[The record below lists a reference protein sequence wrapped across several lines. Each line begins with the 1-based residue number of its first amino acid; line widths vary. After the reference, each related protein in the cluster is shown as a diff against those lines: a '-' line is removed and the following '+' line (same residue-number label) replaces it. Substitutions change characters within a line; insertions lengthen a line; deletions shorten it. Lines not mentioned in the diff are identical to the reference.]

1 MDHEV
6 LSERWRL
13 AALRREDFIRTL
25 LVAVLVGMIFALF
38 HYQGNSLDTKAFGHS
53 ALSWMVERW
62 TDDIEFGGDYS
73 HGWLIPA
80 LSLYVVWH
88 RRKELAAASKNVSYT
103 GLGLVIG
110 CLFLHWLGMK
120 AQQTRL
126 SLFGLV
132 GLSWTIP
139 YYLFGWQVARLL
151 IFPCAYLIF
160 CVPLNFL
167 DSVTHPL
174 RLFASQV
181 SAFLLNGI
189 GIGVEV
195 SGARLHSLTPGGFD
209 LDVADAC
216 SGIRSL
222 TAITALTAI
231 YANITQRSPWKQWLI
246 FFLSIPLA
254 IVGNIVRVFST
265 GMVAE
270 VFGDDTAMHLYHDF
284 SGFIIFMVVFV
295 LLISAGSMLDGR
307 WLKERKQWWLG
318 HTRTTSS

>member
-1 MDHEV
+1 
-6 LSERWRL
+6 
-13 AALRREDFIRTL
+13 
-25 LVAVLVGMIFALF
+25 MIFALF
-38 HYQGNSLDTKAFGHS
+38 HFQGNSLDTKMFGRS

-62 TDDIEFGGDYS
+62 TDDIEYGGDYS
-73 HGWLIPA
+73 HGWLVPA
-80 LSLYVVWH
+80 ISLYVVWH
-88 RRKELAAASKNVSYT
+88 RRKQLMECSKKVSYT
-103 GLGLVIG
+103 GLAMVVAS
-110 CLFLHWLGMK
+110 LFLHWLGMK

-132 GLSWTIP
+132 GLTWSIP
-139 YYLFGWQVARLL
+139 FYLYGWGVARQL

-160 CVPLNFL
+160 CIPFNFL

-174 RLFASQV
+174 RLFATQA
-181 SAFLLNGI
+181 SAVLLNGL
-189 GIGVEV
+189 GIGVEA

-231 YANITQRSPWKQWLI
+231 YANLTQRSPWKQWFI

-254 IVGNIVRVFST
+254 IIGNIVRVFTT
-265 GMVAE
+265 GIVAE
-270 VFGDDTAMHLYHDF
+270 VFGDDTAMYLYHDF

-295 LLISAGSMLDGR
+295 LLISAGSALENP
-307 WLKERKQWWLG
+307 WLKEKKQWWLKPL
-318 HTRTTSS
+318 RTTSS

>member
-1 MDHEV
+1 MEREIFN
-6 LSERWRL
+6 ERWRL
-13 AALRREDFIRTL
+13 AALKRKDYINAA
-25 LVAVLVGMIFALF
+25 LVAALVGLIFALF
-38 HYQGNSLDTKAFGHS
+38 HFQGNSLDTKAFGRS

-73 HGWLIPA
+73 HGWLIPI
-80 LSLYVVWH
+80 LSGYVIWR
-88 RRKELAAASKNVSYT
+88 RRKEIAAATKQVSYV
-103 GLGLVIG
+103 GLAVVIG
-110 CLFLHWLGMK
+110 ALLLHWLGMK

-132 GLSWTIP
+132 GLAWGIP
-139 YYLFGWQVARLL
+139 FYIYGWQVAKQL

-160 CVPLNFL
+160 CIPFNFL

-174 RLFASQV
+174 RIFATDM
-181 SAFLLNGI
+181 SAVFLNGI
-189 GIGVEV
+189 GIGVEA

-231 YANITQRSPWKQWLI
+231 YANITQNKAWKQWAV
-246 FFLSIPLA
+246 FALSIPLA
-254 IVGNIVRVFST
+254 IIGNITRVFTT
-265 GMVAE
+265 GIVAE
-270 VFGDDTAMHLYHDF
+270 VFGTDTAMQLYHDF

-295 LLISAGSMLDGR
+295 LLISAGSMLDAQ
-307 WLKERKQWWLG
+307 WLKEKKQWWLG
-318 HTRTTSS
+318 HPSTT

>member
-1 MDHEV
+1 MEQEII
-6 LSERWRL
+6 SERWKL
-13 AALRREDFIRTL
+13 AALHRRDYYTAL
-25 LVAVLVGMIFALF
+25 LVAIMVGMVFVLF

-73 HGWLIPA
+73 HGWLIPF
-80 LSLYVVWH
+80 LSLFVVWH
-88 RRKELAAASKNVSYT
+88 RRKEIAVATKKISYAGLAVVVLS
-103 GLGLVIG
+103 LL
-110 CLFLHWLGMK
+110 LHWLGMK

-126 SLFGLV
+126 SLFALV
-132 GLSWTIP
+132 GLCWGIP
-139 YYLFGWQVARLL
+139 FYIYGWHVARQL

-160 CVPLNFL
+160 CIPFNFL

-174 RLFASQV
+174 RIFATDV
-181 SAFLLNGI
+181 SAVLLNGI
-189 GIGVEV
+189 GIGVEA

-231 YANITQRSPWKQWLI
+231 YANITQRSSWKQWMI

-254 IVGNIVRVFST
+254 IVGNIVRVFTT
-265 GMVAE
+265 GIVAE
-270 VFGDDTAMHLYHDF
+270 VFGTDTAMQLYHDF

-295 LLISAGSMLDGR
+295 LLISAGSMLEAH
-307 WLKERKQWWLG
+307 WLKEKKQWWLG
-318 HTRTTSS
+318 HLRTSS

>member
-1 MDHEV
+1 MESEV
-6 LSERWRL
+6 FNERWRL
-13 AALRREDFIRTL
+13 AVLKKEDFVRSV
-25 LVAVLVGMIFALF
+25 LVAVLVGLIFALF

-73 HGWLIPA
+73 HGWLIPI
-80 LSLYVVWH
+80 LSVYIIWH
-88 RRKELAAASKNVSYT
+88 RRKQLTAATKSVSYG
-103 GLGLVIG
+103 GLAMVVFS
-110 CLFLHWLGMK
+110 LFLHWLGMK
-120 AQQTRL
+120 SQQTRL

-132 GLSWTIP
+132 GLTWSIP
-139 YYLFGWQVARLL
+139 YYLYGWPVARQL

-160 CVPLNFL
+160 CIPFNFL

-174 RLFASQV
+174 RLFATHV

-189 GIGVEV
+189 GIGVEA

-231 YANITQRSPWKQWLI
+231 YANLTQRNPWKQWFI

-254 IVGNIVRVFST
+254 IIGNIVRVFTT
-265 GMVAE
+265 GIVAE
-270 VFGDDTAMHLYHDF
+270 VFGDETAMQLYHDF

-295 LLISAGSMLDGR
+295 LLISAGSALDAR
-307 WLKERKQWWLG
+307 WLKEKKQLWLG
-318 HTRTTSS
+318 HLRTT